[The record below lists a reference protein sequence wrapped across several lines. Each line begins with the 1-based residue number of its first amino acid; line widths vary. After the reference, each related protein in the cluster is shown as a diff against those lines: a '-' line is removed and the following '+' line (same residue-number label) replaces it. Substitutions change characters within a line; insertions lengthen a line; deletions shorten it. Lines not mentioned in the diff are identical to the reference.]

1 MKWLKAKRLLAR
13 KASVCSNE
21 KVKNDFLGHPREAR
35 GTKLVLLLA
44 QHTSHRYGVSATILC
59 RPRASHGLRPSVS
72 LRLGSK
78 KATLH
83 STFLKVFLQKLRLYN
98 FRNIAETQLEFSTK
112 IVCLLGKNGSGKTS
126 LLDAINYLSFTKSA
140 VNPSDSQNV
149 KDGQTQFLIKGHFEM
164 LGLDNSEQSLDMRS
178 PSAMEKAGV
187 RRLITCAYTQGQK
200 KIISE
205 DGQDYTKF
213 SEHVGKYPVVLIAP
227 QDIELIW
234 DGSEMRRKF
243 FDSVISQLDKAYLEN
258 LIIYTNQLKQRN
270 SLFRAFA
277 ESGKIDHDLLA
288 SYDQKLVPAANYL
301 FTKRKEFLIEFFP
314 FFQQHYNYLVGQ
326 SNEQV
331 SIHYQSDLSGANF
344 SALLS
349 QNLQRDIVLQRTSTG
364 IHRDDFDFQ
373 INGFEL
379 KRHGSQGQQ
388 KSFLI
393 ALKLAEFQAIAEK
406 KKFKPIL
413 LLDDIFDKLDDERI
427 QQLMHLVAQGTFG
440 QLFITDARADRTQ
453 QIIQSANLNASIF
466 RVENGSF
473 TNG

>member
-1 MKWLKAKRLLAR
+1 
-13 KASVCSNE
+13 
-21 KVKNDFLGHPREAR
+21 
-35 GTKLVLLLA
+35 
-44 QHTSHRYGVSATILC
+44 
-59 RPRASHGLRPSVS
+59 
-72 LRLGSK
+72 
-78 KATLH
+78 
-83 STFLKVFLQKLRLYN
+83 VFLQKIRLYN

-126 LLDAINYLSFTKSA
+126 LLDAIHYLSFTKSA
-140 VNPSDSQNV
+140 VNPSDGQNV
-149 KDGQTQFLIKGHFEM
+149 RDGQPQFLIKGQFE
-164 LGLDNSEQSLDMRS
+164 LTKSSNKELSSQIQS
-178 PSAMEKAGV
+178 PSPSLPRTLAGEMEGMKQ
-187 RRLITCAYTQGQK
+187 ITCTYTQGQK
-200 KIISE
+200 KIITE

-243 FDSVISQLDKAYLEN
+243 FDSVISQLDKPYLEN
-258 LIIYTNQLKQRN
+258 LIVYTNQLKQRN
-270 SLFRAFA
+270 SLLRAFA
-277 ESGKIDHDLLA
+277 ESGKTDNDLLA
-288 SYDQKLVPAANYL
+288 SYDQKLVPAANYI
-301 FTKRKEFLIEFFP
+301 FSKRREFLIEFFP

-326 SNEQV
+326 SSEDV
-331 SIHYQSDLSGANF
+331 SIRYQSDLLGANF
-344 SALLS
+344 SSLLS

-453 QIIQSANLNASIF
+453 QIIQSANLNATIF
-466 RVENGSF
+466 RVENGNF

>member
-1 MKWLKAKRLLAR
+1 MAR
-13 KASVCSNE
+13 HA
-21 KVKNDFLGHPREAR
+21 PRMACQ
-35 GTKLVLLLA
+35 A
-44 QHTSHRYGVSATILC
+44 
-59 RPRASHGLRPSVS
+59 PRTAIARPSPCA
-72 LRLGSK
+72 LTRKKQLCIQLSK
-78 KATLH
+78 
-83 STFLKVFLQKLRLYN
+83 KVFLQKLRLYN

-126 LLDAINYLSFTKSA
+126 LLDAIHYLSFTKSA

-164 LGLDNSEQSLDMRS
+164 LKLDDNELSSQTQS
-178 PSAMEKAGV
+178 PSLGLSRFLAGERDGV
-187 RRLITCAYTQGQK
+187 RRQITCAYTQGQK

-270 SLFRAFA
+270 SLLRAFA
-277 ESGKIDHDLLA
+277 ESGKTDHDLLA

-301 FTKRKEFLIEFFP
+301 FAKRKEFLIEFFP

-326 SNEQV
+326 SNEQI
-331 SIHYQSDLSGANF
+331 SIHYQSDLAGTNF
-344 SALLS
+344 STLLS

-364 IHRDDFDFQ
+364 IHRDDFDFK

-393 ALKLAEFQAIAEK
+393 ALKLAEFQVIAEK

-453 QIIQSANLNASIF
+453 QIIKEARLESGIF
-466 RVENGSF
+466 KVENGQF
-473 TNG
+473 ALA